1 MDKERKLNWFF
12 CLNENR
18 SGAFMDMA
26 KAAVLSSIEYG
37 INRHCLYDG
46 NNTEFIAFLKQNN
59 VNVILHETSF
69 KSKILELVEP
79 AAHPTYLGAFLR
91 LDIPLI
97 IDKLHLDIDYYLY
110 TDCDIIFN
118 RDPSEVFLNFFP
130 SGIGASGEN
139 KQNQV
144 DMFNSGV
151 MWCNQ
156 KKMLETYQDFYNF
169 VVDKKFKFTSIDQG
183 ALNEFYTHEKLPDEI
198 NWKPYWGINDEA
210 CIVHWHGPKPNHI
223 KQWFNNALEIDNIS
237 QLKVYWQF
245 LNAGT
250 FNQHK
255 YYLRKYN
262 ELLRTT
268 Y

>member
-1 MDKERKLNWFF
+1 
-12 CLNENR
+12 
-18 SGAFMDMA
+18 MDMA
-26 KAAVLSSIEYG
+26 KAAVLSSIEYD
-37 INRHCLYDG
+37 INRHCLYNG
-46 NNTEFIAFLKQNN
+46 NNSEFIAFLKQNN

-91 LDIPLI
+91 IDIPLI
-97 IDKLHLDIDYYLY
+97 INKLNLDIDYYLY

-183 ALNEFYTHEKLPDEI
+183 ALNEFYTHEKFAQRIHTIFLIQKVSGKVDNHYLNERLFPLALKLSED
-198 NWKPYWGINDEA
+198 P
-210 CIVHWHGPKPNHI
+210 VPNI
-223 KQWFNNALEIDNIS
+223 RFNFAKLAE
-237 QLKVYWQF
+237 
-245 LNAGT
+245 
-250 FNQHK
+250 
-255 YYLRKYN
+255 
-262 ELLRTT
+262 
-268 Y
+268 